1 MSNQNTKPPGRGKSG
16 AGTKGAQAALARAT
30 AAAEEGA
37 EALGLDSELKNKESE
52 EADSVVRQIARRVSQ
67 AQNRLTGGNTLEV
80 LARLRQDSLLSS
92 PLAEPGASKAGIADG
107 GVTLKNALDAVEA
120 SSLNELF
127 MSERGRTDDYLTFQQ
142 VYDLI
147 TQASEAIQTYTDSIV
162 SPDDFTKRDVNVFYD
177 GRDAPETIQE
187 EFQDRTR
194 ELVEKYNLEDRLED
208 AITKSLVKGDFFVAV
223 LNLRQELEQLL
234 VEDGRERAPGAFTEH
249 HVPSPED
256 PDMRILTEWVRE
268 ESGAVDVSTLRSD
281 VASYLDSVMV
291 VYEDASNLAAAQNA
305 MNLALG
311 TDMDKRASR
320 RRGSSPT
327 VREKG
332 ASLAKANVRGS
343 IIKMIPP
350 ENVIKLYQGET
361 LFGYFFIELSGPDL
375 TDLARR
381 GTMDQTTIVRAIDQ
395 SLSARALGTSA
406 NSSQPDRGKD
416 AIIGRVIVRT
426 LAAKLGKASFI
437 KDNEEI
443 AADAYSILSRA
454 RRENRRAT
462 FTFVAPDQ
470 MVHFTPNG
478 ASGYGDSVLS
488 RVKFLAKLYIG
499 AMTNAFMRNSIRQPE
514 KLVWYI
520 DVGSDN
526 DGNNSVQNFI
536 RTIKQREVKF
546 SDLKNITTT
555 INQIGQFH
563 DFYIPTYNGEK
574 PVEVETMNMGSAAE
588 VDNAYL
594 EFLRKAII
602 GGMGVPAA
610 FVGYSE
616 EVAFARSLTMDNG
629 RFLRRVIRHQKHFG
643 RAASRLFRMLWRN
656 EFSTLEELVG
666 DKREAES
673 AGKNGKNKGGDRA
686 EDPLHDLDVNKI
698 AVVYPSPATLNM
710 TNLADAI
717 NQGQPVAEF
726 IVNNVGN
733 GKEDNVKGELQR
745 MVLKDL
751 MPQINWN
758 KYEDM
763 LTVAEEKLARE
774 KAIKGGA
781 GGGGDTPAAP
791 EVPSDAPPDF

>member
-1 MSNQNTKPPGRGKSG
+1 MTNRNTRPAGRGKGG
-16 AGTKGAQAALARAT
+16 AGAKGAQAALARAT

-37 EALGLDSELKNKESE
+37 AALGLDPELGNSEAE
-52 EADSVVRQIARRVSQ
+52 EADSAVRQIARRVSQ

-92 PLAEPGASKAGIADG
+92 PLVEPGASKSAVTDSGA
-107 GVTLKNALDAVEA
+107 TLKDALDAVEA

-127 MSERGRTDDYLTFQQ
+127 LSERGRTDDYLTFQQ

-162 SPDDFTKRDVNVFYD
+162 SPDDFTKRDVNVFYE
-177 GRDAPETIQE
+177 GRDAPEAIQE

-208 AITKSLVKGDFFVAV
+208 AISKSLTKGDFFVAV

-234 VEDGRERAPGAFTEH
+234 VEDGRSREPAAITEH
-249 HVPSPED
+249 HVPSVED
-256 PDMRILTEWVRE
+256 PDMRTLAEWAGDGERAAGGP
-268 ESGAVDVSTLRSD
+268 SLRAD
-281 VASYLDSVMV
+281 VAAYLDSLV
-291 VYEDASNLAAAQNA
+291 VVHEDASNLAATQNS

-311 TDMDKRASR
+311 TDMAKRAA
-320 RRGSSPT
+320 RRGKTGGAS
-327 VREKG
+327 REKVV
-332 ASLAKANVRGS
+332 SLAKANVRGS

-395 SLSARALGTSA
+395 SLSARALGASA

-437 KDNEEI
+437 RDNEEI
-443 AADAYSILSRA
+443 AADAYAILSRA

-514 KLVWYI
+514 KLVWYL
-520 DVGSDN
+520 DVGADN
-526 DGNNSVQNFI
+526 DGNNAIQNFI

-546 SDLKNITTT
+546 ADLKNITTT

-563 DFYIPTYNGEK
+563 DFYVPTYNGEK
-574 PVEVETMNMGSAAE
+574 PVEVETLNMGAAAE
-588 VDNAYL
+588 VDSAYL

-666 DKREAES
+666 GEREGES
-673 AGKNGKNKGGDRA
+673 AEKKGTDKK

-698 AVVYPSPATLNM
+698 SVIYPSPATLNM

-717 NQGQPVAEF
+717 NQGEPVAEF

-733 GKEDNVKGELQR
+733 GKEDDVKGELKR

-751 MPQINWN
+751 MPQIHWN

-763 LTVAEEKLARE
+763 LVAAEEKAARD
-774 KAIKGGA
+774 KAIKGGGA
-781 GGGGDTPAAP
+781 EGGDAQAAP
-791 EVPSDAPPDF
+791 DASADSPTDF

>member
-1 MSNQNTKPPGRGKSG
+1 MTNRSTKPSPRGKTQTGSG
-16 AGTKGAQAALARAT
+16 ARGAQAALARAT

-37 EALGLDSELKNKESE
+37 AALGLDPELQSPESE
-52 EADSVVRQIARRVSQ
+52 AADNTVRQIARRVSQ
-67 AQNRLTGGNTLEV
+67 SQNRLTGGNTLEV
-80 LARLRQDSLLSS
+80 LARLRQDSLLST
-92 PLAEPGASKAGIADG
+92 PLADPGASKTGVTDG
-107 GVTLKNALDAVEA
+107 GATLKNALDAVEA

-127 MSERGRTDDYLTFQQ
+127 LSERGRTDDYLTFQQ

-177 GRDAPETIQE
+177 GRDAPEAIQT

-194 ELVEKYNLEDRLED
+194 ALVDKYNLEDRLEE
-208 AITKSLVKGDFFVAV
+208 AISKSLTKGDFFMAV
-223 LNLRQELEQLL
+223 LNLRQELELL
-234 VEDGRERAPGAFTEH
+234 LTEDGRADAPGAITEQ
-249 HVPSPED
+249 HVPSTED
-256 PDMRILTEWVRE
+256 PDMRTLAEWAATE
-268 ESGAVDVSTLRSD
+268 AATVDTATLRSE
-281 VASYLDSVMV
+281 VAAYLDGLV
-291 VYEDASNLAAAQNA
+291 VVHEDASNLAMSQNS

-311 TDMDKRASR
+311 TDMAKRASR
-320 RRGSSPT
+320 RGKLAGSD
-327 VREKG
+327 REKRV
-332 ASLAKANVRGS
+332 SLADANVRGS

-375 TDLARR
+375 ADMARR

-406 NSSQPDRGKD
+406 NSTQPDRGKD
-416 AIIGRVIVRT
+416 AVIGRVIVRT

-514 KLVWYI
+514 KLVWYL
-520 DVGSDN
+520 DVGADN
-526 DGNNSVQNFI
+526 DGSNAIQNFI

-563 DFYIPTYNGEK
+563 DFYVPTYNGEK
-574 PVEVETMNMGSAAE
+574 PVEVETLNMGAAAE

-643 RAASRLFRMLWRN
+643 RAASRLFRMIWRN
-656 EFSTLEELVG
+656 EYSTLEELVG
-666 DKREAES
+666 EKRAGES
-673 AGKNGKNKGGDRA
+673 AERKADGRT
-686 EDPLHDLDVNKI
+686 EDPLHELDVSKI
-698 AVVYPSPATLNM
+698 SVVYPSPATLNM

-717 NQGQPVAEF
+717 NQGEPVADF
-726 IVNNVGN
+726 IVNNVAS
-733 GKEDNVKGELQR
+733 GKNDDVKGELKR

-751 MPQINWN
+751 MPQIHWN

-763 LTVAEEKLARE
+763 LDVAEEKAARV
-774 KAIKGGA
+774 KTISGGGE
-781 GGGGDTPAAP
+781 GGGGAASDAAP
-791 EVPSDAPPDF
+791 EGGTDF